1 MSQPHTH
8 ALQLEFDWLSKVI
21 DCRLRTFFA
30 NENCEL
36 PMSPELAPGS
46 AYAEVAP
53 VELTERI
60 IFTLAL
66 ARVAA
71 PATLDPFLIENA
83 ALKRQFTE
91 FGGLIQNT
99 ETGFIPTVE
108 TALFLAAGADLVERA
123 NVYRQLYSDSGM
135 IARQLIRL
143 EGTPESSTQTH
154 RLVVPAELVTRLFTG
169 EEPEPAFSAH
179 FPAQRLHTAMDWDD
193 LVLSEHTL
201 SQINHLRAWL
211 EHERTVLDDWGL
223 RKTLA
228 PGYRALFHGPPG
240 TGKTLTAA
248 LLGKVTGRPVYRIDL
263 SMVVSKYIGETEKNL
278 ARVFDSA
285 RIDNW
290 ILFFDEADALFG
302 KRTQTSSSNDRYA
315 NQEIS
320 YLLQRVETS
329 PGLTILA
336 TNLRGNI
343 DAAFSRRFQSLVTFT
358 RPDEQERL
366 HLWSGV
372 IDCGVP
378 IDRDVTLT
386 DIASRYSLTG
396 GEIVNVIRYAS
407 VLALSTDKNTVTTK
421 DLEIAIAAEQRKEG
435 RGT

>member
-1 MSQPHTH
+1 MNQTH
-8 ALQLEFDWLSKVI
+8 SHILQLEFDWLASVI
-21 DCRLRTFFA
+21 DSRLRTFFA
-30 NENCEL
+30 NEPCEF
-36 PMSPELAPGS
+36 PKPPQIATDTV
-46 AYAEVAP
+46 YAEIVPVA
-53 VELTERI
+53 LTERI
-60 IFTLAL
+60 IFALAL

-71 PATLDPFLIENA
+71 PATLDPFLIENST
-83 ALKRQFTE
+83 LKRQFTE
-91 FGGLIQNT
+91 FGGLILNT

-108 TALFLAAGADLVERA
+108 TALFLVAGTDLAERMK
-123 NVYRQLYSDSGM
+123 VYRELYSDTGLV
-135 IARQLIRL
+135 ARQLVRL
-143 EGTPESSTQTH
+143 DSTPESSARTH
-154 RLVVPAELVTRLFTG
+154 KLVVPEELVARLFTG
-169 EEPEPAFSAH
+169 NEPETVFSAD
-179 FPAQRLHTAMDWDD
+179 FPAQRLHTALEWDD
-193 LVLSEHTL
+193 LVLSDHTL

-211 EHERTVLDDWGL
+211 DHEQTVLDDWGL

-248 LLGKVTGRPVYRIDL
+248 LLGKATGRPVYRIDL

-278 ARVFDSA
+278 ARVFDKA

-302 KRTQTSSSNDRYA
+302 KRTQTTSSNDRYA

-320 YLLQRVETS
+320 YLLQRVETN

-358 RPDEQERL
+358 RPSQQERL
-366 HLWSGV
+366 SLWSGV
-372 IDCGVP
+372 VDCGVP
-378 IDRDVTLT
+378 IDKDVSLT
-386 DIASRYSLTG
+386 DIASKHSLTG

-407 VLALSTDKNTVTTK
+407 VLALSAGKSTVATK

-435 RGT
+435 RST